1 MRAQLEH
8 LIRASHQPSVTLRV
22 LPLAVAHPVG
32 FGHFQILE
40 FEAFAGDQPAISD
53 VVSVEQLSGMHMYD
67 DETMAYQHRLSFDQA
82 AAVSLEPE
90 PSRELI
96 AQIIRDHWS

>member
-1 MRAQLEH
+1 
-8 LIRASHQPSVTLRV
+8 VTLRV

-90 PSRELI
+90 PFRELI
-96 AQIIRDHWS
+96 GQVIRDHWS